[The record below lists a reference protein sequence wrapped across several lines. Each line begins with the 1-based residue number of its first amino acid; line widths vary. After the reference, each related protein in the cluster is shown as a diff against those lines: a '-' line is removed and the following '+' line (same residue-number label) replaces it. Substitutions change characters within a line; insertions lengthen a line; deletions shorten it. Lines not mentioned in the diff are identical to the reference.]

1 MNCIEAYQILGIPQG
16 SSVEQVKK
24 AFRQQAKMCHPDM
37 GGDPVRFRLIKEAY
51 ELLRTMSVPRLRRLP
66 LTHSRGSILR
76 IVPQR
81 VQ

>member
-24 AFRQQAKMCHPDM
+24 AFRQQAKMYHPDM

-51 ELLRTMSVPRLRRLP
+51 ELLRTMSVPRIRKLP

-76 IVPQR
+76 VVPR
-81 VQ
+81 